1 MSRSDLFRIR
11 MTNLVQEMLSNYT
24 AVGIFE
30 EWELSMQLFDATVKS
45 SVRRWD
51 ANVSLNHGV
60 DVVGR
65 DSLLQWAYI
74 SPEINV
80 ALAADIL
87 LYEYAVEVFK
97 RQTSAVLGTVWDRL

>member
-1 MSRSDLFRIR
+1 
-11 MTNLVQEMLSNYT
+11 MLSNYT

-51 ANVSLNHGV
+51 ARVSLNHGV
-60 DVVGR
+60 DHVGR
-65 DSLLQWAYI
+65 ESLLQWAYT

-87 LYEYAVEVFK
+87 LYEFAWDVFK
-97 RQTSAVLGTVWDRL
+97 RQTSTVLGTVWERV